1 MAKYKVDHVAL
12 EEVDLGVLI
21 DAACRY
27 CNGAEYG
34 PNVQDVLSIIGIVK
48 VEDGGMDEEERK
60 RKFCDRLWNEVVS
73 DIEGRGEEAEGGT
86 GAETDP
92 IEDVIEEDW

>member
-34 PNVQDVLSIIGIVK
+34 PSVQDVLSIIGIIK
-48 VEDGGMDEEERK
+48 VEEGEAETDEEERK
-60 RKFCDRLWNEVVS
+60 RKFYDRLWDAIVHGPS
-73 DIEGRGEEAEGGT
+73 DIEDTEGKPDDIQQ
-86 GAETDP
+86 ADW
-92 IEDVIEEDW
+92 EEDW